1 MNKTRKL
8 TALAAATAALAMLLA
23 GCGAGNGNGS
33 SNASSA
39 TEPPAGIDSSYTGD
53 LPMPKVTERYD
64 NHQSRDNVKDGGTL
78 TLSITEVG
86 PNWNYLS
93 SDGNTAYMFELWSW
107 YQPSLL
113 MTDQVNGSP
122 IKVNPDFLT
131 DMKLVSKD
139 PMVVQYDINPKAKWN
154 DGSDIDWTAFK
165 AMWEANNG
173 SNPDYNPPST
183 DGFDRIAS
191 VEQGDSPKQVKVTYK
206 TPYYPWQEVFGALV
220 NPKAAD
226 PKTFTQGWVK
236 NPHNEWAAGPYKV
249 DSFSDSQVTFVPNEN
264 AHVR

>member
-93 SDGNTAYMFELWSW
+93 SDGNTGYMSELWSW

-139 PMVVQYDINPKAKWN
+139 PMVVQYDINRRPS
-154 DGSDIDWTAFK
+154 GTTAPTST
-165 AMWEANNG
+165 G
-173 SNPDYNPPST
+173 PPSRPCGKPT
-183 DGFDRIAS
+183 TAPTRTTTRRAPTAS
-191 VEQGDSPKQVKVTYK
+191 TVSP
-206 TPYYPWQEVFGALV
+206 ALSR
-220 NPKAAD
+220 ATAR
-226 PKTFTQGWVK
+226 
-236 NPHNEWAAGPYKV
+236 
-249 DSFSDSQVTFVPNEN
+249 SRS
-264 AHVR
+264 R

>member
-86 PNWNYLS
+86 PNWNSTCLL
-93 SDGNTAYMFELWSW
+93 TATPATC
-107 YQPSLL
+107 PSCGAG
-113 MTDQVNGSP
+113 TSP
-122 IKVNPDFLT
+122 AC
-131 DMKLVSKD
+131 S
-139 PMVVQYDINPKAKWN
+139 
-154 DGSDIDWTAFK
+154 
-165 AMWEANNG
+165 
-173 SNPDYNPPST
+173 
-183 DGFDRIAS
+183 
-191 VEQGDSPKQVKVTYK
+191 
-206 TPYYPWQEVFGALV
+206 
-220 NPKAAD
+220 
-226 PKTFTQGWVK
+226 
-236 NPHNEWAAGPYKV
+236 
-249 DSFSDSQVTFVPNEN
+249 
-264 AHVR
+264 

>member
-78 TLSITEVG
+78 TLSIVEIG

-93 SDGNTAYMFELWSW
+93 SDGNTGYMSELWSW

-139 PMVVQYDINPKAKWN
+139 PMVVQYDGQVERRLRHRL
-154 DGSDIDWTAFK
+154 DRLQGHVGSQQRLQPGLQPA
-165 AMWEANNG
+165 EH
-173 SNPDYNPPST
+173 
-183 DGFDRIAS
+183 RRLR
-191 VEQGDSPKQVKVTYK
+191 
-206 TPYYPWQEVFGALV
+206 PY
-220 NPKAAD
+220 
-226 PKTFTQGWVK
+226 
-236 NPHNEWAAGPYKV
+236 
-249 DSFSDSQVTFVPNEN
+249 
-264 AHVR
+264 R

>member
-78 TLSITEVG
+78 TLSIVEIG

-93 SDGNTAYMFELWSW
+93 SDGNTGYMSELWSW
-107 YQPSLL
+107 YQPACS
-113 MTDQVNGSP
+113 
-122 IKVNPDFLT
+122 
-131 DMKLVSKD
+131 
-139 PMVVQYDINPKAKWN
+139 
-154 DGSDIDWTAFK
+154 
-165 AMWEANNG
+165 
-173 SNPDYNPPST
+173 
-183 DGFDRIAS
+183 
-191 VEQGDSPKQVKVTYK
+191 
-206 TPYYPWQEVFGALV
+206 
-220 NPKAAD
+220 
-226 PKTFTQGWVK
+226 
-236 NPHNEWAAGPYKV
+236 
-249 DSFSDSQVTFVPNEN
+249 
-264 AHVR
+264 